1 MSTRDEPLLEVSAL
15 RIESES
21 KGVIRTIVTG
31 IDLEIKA
38 GETVGIVGE
47 SGSGKSLTAKAVCGL
62 LPPGVSASGSV
73 RFRGEEILNL
83 SERRMRRFRGQ
94 HVSLLFQDPYT
105 LLNPLLRI
113 GTQVMETASGPD
125 GARLRGE
132 SARLDAAR
140 RLAEV
145 GLDSTIAKR
154 YPFELSGGMRQRV
167 GIAAALASDPELLI
181 ADEPSTA
188 LDVTTQKEILELLRS
203 IQRDRDMGLILITH
217 DLRVAFSMC
226 DRIYVLYAG
235 QVLEIAAASA
245 LEREPWHPYSLA
257 LLLSEPPLD
266 HRVEKLASA
275 AGSVPPPDDVARVCA
290 FLERCDWR
298 ASVCEQGRPELLA
311 TNGHSTRCVRIGEIR
326 PALAERRAAT
336 RLVET
341 RVESPQASAGALLG
355 IRGLRKSF
363 GKNEA
368 LRGVS
373 LEMFDG
379 ESIGIVGESG
389 SGKTTLA
396 RCLVGLE
403 QPSSGQIVIAGLDA
417 VARQSLSSSDQR
429 LLRTTVQ
436 MIFQDPYS
444 SLNPSRTV
452 GATLRE
458 ALQVAGLDS
467 PGTVADLLARVG
479 LPAAFSGRKPAALS
493 GGERQRVAIAR
504 AIAVRP
510 RLIICDEPVS
520 ALDVTV
526 QAQILDLFR
535 ELHDELGVGYVFITH
550 DLAVVRQV
558 VDRIYVLYRGEVV
571 EAGPVDAV
579 LDHPSEDYTRKLID
593 SVPRAEAGWLKS

>member
-1 MSTRDEPLLEVSAL
+1 
-15 RIESES
+15 
-21 KGVIRTIVTG
+21 
-31 IDLEIKA
+31 
-38 GETVGIVGE
+38 
-47 SGSGKSLTAKAVCGL
+47 
-62 LPPGVSASGSV
+62 
-73 RFRGEEILNL
+73 
-83 SERRMRRFRGQ
+83 
-94 HVSLLFQDPYT
+94 
-105 LLNPLLRI
+105 
-113 GTQVMETASGPD
+113 
-125 GARLRGE
+125 
-132 SARLDAAR
+132 
-140 RLAEV
+140 
-145 GLDSTIAKR
+145 
-154 YPFELSGGMRQRV
+154 
-167 GIAAALASDPELLI
+167 
-181 ADEPSTA
+181 
-188 LDVTTQKEILELLRS
+188 
-203 IQRDRDMGLILITH
+203 
-217 DLRVAFSMC
+217 
-226 DRIYVLYAG
+226 
-235 QVLEIAAASA
+235 
-245 LEREPWHPYSLA
+245 
-257 LLLSEPPLD
+257 
-266 HRVEKLASA
+266 
-275 AGSVPPPDDVARVCA
+275 
-290 FLERCDWR
+290 
-298 ASVCEQGRPELLA
+298 
-311 TNGHSTRCVRIGEIR
+311 
-326 PALAERRAAT
+326 
-336 RLVET
+336 
-341 RVESPQASAGALLG
+341 
-355 IRGLRKSF
+355 
-363 GKNEA
+363 
-368 LRGVS
+368 
-373 LEMFDG
+373 MFDG

-458 ALQVAGLDS
+458 ALAGCRADS

-479 LPAAFSGRKPAALS
+479 LPASFSGRKPAALS

-571 EAGPVDAV
+571 EAGAVDAV